1 MLTSEA
7 RRLFTF
13 VSNIDANWAGMPALV
28 SAAIWSKAASTEMW
42 PASLQV
48 VSSVGAGASCA
59 VTPGARTNAEPAARI
74 MVAAP
79 RDTRLIFSVVRVAC
93 PYPAGFSCRISEP
106 CVL

>member
-1 MLTSEA
+1 LVLTSEA
-7 RRLFTF
+7 RRLFTL

-28 SAAIWSKAASTEMW
+28 SAAIWSKAASTEMV

-59 VTPGARTNAEPAARI
+59 VAPGATTNAEPAVAAARI

-79 RDTRLIFSVVRVAC
+79 RDTRLIFNVMRVAY
-93 PYPAGFSCRISEP
+93 PHPAGFFLSDQ
-106 CVL
+106 